1 MVKSSD
7 SQNEKRNTHLART
20 LRDFMMKSP
29 KTGVPVTLKEL
40 ADYLGVRPQTVAL
53 YRSGESLPNS
63 EQILKIAK
71 FFDVT
76 TDYMITGLTVENK
89 PIREQLGLSESTIQ
103 NMRLVNDGYF
113 EDCPYMLPMLD
124 GLLGNKDFYLAL
136 ESAANFQQEAEAE
149 QDASLREFYSWKAAQ
164 ILSSFL
170 LDFLNHNIQAIY
182 RERKEREAD

>member
-136 ESAANFQQEAEAE
+136 ESAANFQQLAE
-149 QDASLREFYSWKAAQ
+149 QSDESMREFYRWKAAQ
-164 ILSSFL
+164 ALNDFL
-170 LDFLNHNIQAIY
+170 LDFLDHDIKAIY
-182 RERKEREAD
+182 QKRKEWEAD